1 MILDRF
7 KVDGQVAIVTG
18 AGRGIGA
25 ATAIAL
31 AEAGAKVVISARHTS
46 QLQAV
51 ADKIKTARKP
61 GGYSRGAV
69 AFWASGQRRIPDD
82 VAAAWKGPRQRRP
95 RACIEVSPETAARLR
110 ERKRAGE
117 TWDETLERLLGAQGE

>member
-1 MILDRF
+1 MDKANIAAQMRAEYDRL
-7 KVDGQVAIVTG
+7 G
-18 AGRGIGA
+18 
-25 ATAIAL
+25 
-31 AEAGAKVVISARHTS
+31 SW
-46 QLQAV
+46 QAV

-117 TWDETLERLLGAQGE
+117 TWDETLARLLEAVL